1 MRGLLTRLVLGAA
14 ATLAA
19 GCHYLGSEPAPYR
32 PPAYYQLPG
41 VAPEV
46 EGEEAGREL
55 YLRDCAFCHG
65 SSGGGTKDAPPLR
78 HGTNGAAL
86 TDFMLRTGRMP
97 IDHPDAPVRAGDPVY
112 TDEEIAALVD
122 YVVAAF
128 DPPGP
133 DIPAVDPT
141 AGKVSAGQP
150 VYEQYCASCHAPTG
164 IGGIML
170 TRREPATEGPAK
182 SVQIPGLYGSEAVE
196 IAEAVRTGPGAM
208 PVFDEELVS
217 VEELESLV
225 RYTLYLQEPEDPG
238 GFPIGHVGPV
248 AEGAVGWVLGLGLLV
263 VFIRWIG
270 TKAGA
275 TP

>member
-1 MRGLLTRLVLGAA
+1 MTRRLLCLCLLGAA
-14 ATLAA
+14 ALAG
-19 GCHYLGSEPAPYR
+19 GCQYLGGETTPYR
-32 PPAYYQLPG
+32 PPAYYRLPD

-65 SSGGGTKDAPPLR
+65 ATGRGTQYAPSLR

-97 IDHPDAPVRAGDPVY
+97 LDHPEARVRAGDVVY
-112 TDEEIAALVD
+112 TEKEIAALVD

-133 DIPAVDPT
+133 DIPVVDPT
-141 AGKVSAGQP
+141 AGKVSEGQP
-150 VYEQYCASCHAPTG
+150 IYEQYCASCHAPTG

-170 TRREPATEGPAK
+170 TRREAATEGPAK
-182 SVQIPGLYGSEAVE
+182 SVLIPGLGKSDAVE

-208 PVFDEELVS
+208 PVFDEELVAS
-217 VEELESLV
+217 EELESLV
-225 RYTLYLQEPEDPG
+225 RYTLYLRHPNDAG
-238 GFPIGHVGPV
+238 GFPIEHVGPV

-270 TKAGA
+270 VKAGA